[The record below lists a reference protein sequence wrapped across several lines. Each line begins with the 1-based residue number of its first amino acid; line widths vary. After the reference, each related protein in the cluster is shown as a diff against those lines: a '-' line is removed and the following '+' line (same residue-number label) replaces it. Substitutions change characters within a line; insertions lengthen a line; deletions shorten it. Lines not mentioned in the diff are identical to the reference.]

1 MVEMGVPEPE
11 ESEESVQVE
20 VSGADRTAEPEQQ
33 MGNHSEQEEAGADV
47 CSPEGVRQ
55 KVFARRCS
63 AKGVRQKVFGKRC
76 SPKGVRQK
84 PALILEFGFD
94 R

>member
-11 ESEESVQVE
+11 EAEESVQVE

-33 MGNHSEQEEAGADV
+33 MGNHSEQEEAG
-47 CSPEGVRQ
+47 
-55 KVFARRCS
+55 
-63 AKGVRQKVFGKRC
+63 VRQKVFGKRC

-84 PALILEFGFD
+84 VFGKRCSPKVFAKSCSAKAAD
-94 R
+94 RQRKLFGKGS